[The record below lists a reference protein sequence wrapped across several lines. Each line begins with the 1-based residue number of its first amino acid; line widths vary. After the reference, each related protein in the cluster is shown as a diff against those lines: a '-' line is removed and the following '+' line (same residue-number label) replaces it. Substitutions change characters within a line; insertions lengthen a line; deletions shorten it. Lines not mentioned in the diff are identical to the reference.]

1 MSDVIREDF
10 VQATVAGE
18 MFVYSSMITAL
29 GAGAVHYTAFRT
41 GSYPVMIERRSY
53 GTTADNIAIRLY
65 EGVTATGGTLN
76 PGTNRSRTPESLA
89 MPEPQTCRVGVTP
102 GALPTQPLFTLVLLS
117 TNKVNASLGDAST
130 DKIQLAANADY
141 VLGVT
146 NNDAQ
151 ARDFTWS
158 FAVRRLPR

>member
-65 EGVTATGGTLN
+65 VGVTATGGTLN
-76 PGTNRSRTPESLA
+76 PGTNRSRTPS
-89 MPEPQTCRVGVTP
+89 PWPCPSR
-102 GALPTQPLFTLVLLS
+102 
-117 TNKVNASLGDAST
+117 KR
-130 DKIQLAANADY
+130 AA
-141 VLGVT
+141 
-146 NNDAQ
+146 
-151 ARDFTWS
+151 
-158 FAVRRLPR
+158 